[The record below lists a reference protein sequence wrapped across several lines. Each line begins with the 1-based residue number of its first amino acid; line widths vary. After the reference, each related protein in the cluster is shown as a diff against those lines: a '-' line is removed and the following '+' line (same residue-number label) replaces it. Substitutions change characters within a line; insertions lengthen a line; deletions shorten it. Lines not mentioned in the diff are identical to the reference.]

1 MRVEPGVQLGTVF
14 GHIALSQI
22 RWRTGHTFGE
32 RGILGRSVTGVTIW
46 HEENLLIDGALVPA
60 SGGAKYETIN
70 PATEEVLGTS
80 ADATVADAE
89 RAIATSRRAFDTT
102 EWSRDRDLR
111 VRCLQQL
118 HAALVKHADDLRT
131 ILVQEVGAPISST
144 YGPQLDGPTSVVEW
158 YGELLKDYEFTQD
171 LGNREVFGLNNHRWT
186 EKEAAGVVGA
196 IAAYNYPI
204 QLALAKLAPALAAG
218 CTVVLKGAPDT
229 PWATL
234 ALGKL
239 IAEETDIPAGVVN
252 VLASSDNNVG
262 ALLTTHPDVDVVSFT
277 GSTPVGRQIMAAAS
291 PTVKRV
297 FLELGGKSACVM
309 LDDGDPTMAAMMTAY
324 AVVSHSGQGCAIT
337 SRAVVPRDR
346 YDEVVDIAAGMLA
359 DIKYGDPADME
370 NMMGPLINARQR
382 EKVAGY
388 VDRAVADGAKA
399 IVGGR
404 IPEHLPKGYFYE
416 PTLLVGADENSAVAQ
431 DELFGPVLVVLPHD
445 GDDDAVRVANNSIFG
460 LSGGVLSADRERA
473 LAVARRIRTGT
484 MSVNGGVYYGPD
496 SPFGGYKQ
504 SGIGREMG
512 GPGLME
518 FVEVKTFAEPA
529 E

>member
-1 MRVEPGVQLGTVF
+1 MPV
-14 GHIALSQI
+14 
-22 RWRTGHTFGE
+22 
-32 RGILGRSVTGVTIW
+32 VTTW

-60 SGGAKYETIN
+60 AGNATYETIN
-70 PATEEVLGTS
+70 PATEAVLGPC
-80 ADATVADAE
+80 ADASVADAE
-89 RAIATSRRAFDTT
+89 RAIAAARRAFDTT

-111 VRCLQQL
+111 VRCLRQL
-118 HAALVKHADDLRT
+118 HAALVAHADDLRQ

-144 YGPQLDGPTSVVEW
+144 DGPQLAGPTDVVRW
-158 YGELLKDYEFTQD
+158 YADLLETYEFVED

-239 IAEETDIPAGVVN
+239 IADATDIPPGVVN
-252 VLASSDNNVG
+252 VLASSDNAVG
-262 ALLTTHPDVDVVSFT
+262 EVLTTHPDVDVISFT
-277 GSTPVGRQIMAAAS
+277 GSTPVGRAIMANAS
-291 PTVKRV
+291 ATLKRV
-297 FLELGGKSACVM
+297 FLELGGKSAFVM
-309 LDDGDPTMAAMMTAY
+309 LDDGDVSMAAMFTAY
-324 AVVSHSGQGCAIT
+324 AVVSHAGQGCAIT
-337 SRAVVPRDR
+337 SRLVVPRDR
-346 YDEVVDIAAGMLA
+346 HDEVVDLARGMLA
-359 DIKYGDPADME
+359 DVAYGDPSDPA

-388 VDRAVADGAKA
+388 VDRAVAEGAKA
-399 IVGGR
+399 VIGGR
-404 IPEHLPKGYFYE
+404 TPDHLSRGYFYE
-416 PTLLVGADENSAVAQ
+416 PTLLVGAGEDSAVAQ

-445 GDDDAVRVANNSIFG
+445 GDDDAVRIANNSIYG
-460 LSGGVLSADRERA
+460 LSGSVLSADRERA
-473 LAVARRIRTGT
+473 LGVARRIRTGT
-484 MSVNGGVYYGPD
+484 MSVNGGIYYGPD

-512 GPGLME
+512 AAGLGE
-518 FVEVKTFAEPA
+518 FLELKTFAEPA
-529 E
+529 G